1 MYFGSLTDLN
11 EIATKLSAKKLKK
24 QQLTVEKCE
33 VNYSVYVSGITNDTL
48 ATEDGLQM
56 YFENPS
62 RSGAG
67 DDVLEKIE
75 ILAKGKAKVTF
86 NDFSGMKMMHDIWND
101 AQCYSCMPEY

>member
-11 EIATKLSAKKLKK
+11 EMATKLSAKKLKK
-24 QQLTVEKCE
+24 QQLTVERCE
-33 VNYSVYVSGITNDTL
+33 VNYSVYVSGINDAL
-48 ATEDGLQM
+48 ATEDGLLL

-86 NDFSGMKMMHDIWND
+86 NDSSGMKIMHDI
-101 AQCYSCMPEY
+101 

>member
-1 MYFGSLTDLN
+1 MYYGSLIDF
-11 EIATKLSAKKLKK
+11 EDIATKLSAKELKK
-24 QQLTVEKCE
+24 QQVTVERCE
-33 VNYSVYVSGITNDTL
+33 VNYSVYVSGITSDAF
-48 ATEDGLQM
+48 ATKDGLGM

-86 NDFSGMKMMHDIWND
+86 NDCSGMKMMCDI
-101 AQCYSCMPEY
+101 